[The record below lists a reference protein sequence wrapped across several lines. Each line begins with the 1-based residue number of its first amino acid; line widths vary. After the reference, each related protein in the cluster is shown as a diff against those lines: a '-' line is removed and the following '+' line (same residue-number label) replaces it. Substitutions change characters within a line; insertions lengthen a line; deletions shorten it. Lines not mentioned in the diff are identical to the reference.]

1 MESLLDYLLYALFG
15 HNVTSVEKSYKN
27 GYNASGGVL
36 WVIGLESHVF
46 FTLDD
51 SDLLVIRELYEKRK
65 KRLDAE
71 ERARYKKIF
80 DLCV

>member
-15 HNVTSVEKSYKN
+15 HNVTSVGPSYFI
-27 GYNASGGVL
+27 SGVKGWTIVL
-36 WVIGLESHVF
+36 EDRVYI
-46 FTLDD
+46 TLDER
-51 SDLLVIRELYEKRK
+51 DLAVIRALYEERK
-65 KRLDAE
+65 KRLDDE

>member
-15 HNVTSVEKSYKN
+15 HNVTSVGPSYFT
-27 GYNASGGVL
+27 SGVKGWTIVL
-36 WVIGLESHVF
+36 EDRVF
-46 FTLDD
+46 ITLDEN
-51 SDLLVIRELYEKRK
+51 DLSVIRNLYEERV
-65 KRLDAE
+65 KRLDDE

>member
-15 HNVTSVEKSYKN
+15 HNVTSVGPCN
-27 GYNASGGVL
+27 FISGVKGWTIVL
-36 WVIGLESHVF
+36 EDRVF
-46 FTLDD
+46 FTLDER
-51 SDLLVIRELYEKRK
+51 DLAVIRVLYEERK
-65 KRLDAE
+65 NRLDDE

>member
-15 HNVTSVEKSYKN
+15 HNVTSVGPSLFR
-27 GYNASGGVL
+27 SGIKG
-36 WVIGLESHVF
+36 WTICIEDRVF
-46 FTLDD
+46 ITLDEN
-51 SDLLVIRELYEKRK
+51 DLAVIRNLYEKREEW
-65 KRLDAE
+65 LDDE